1 MLNLGAQVV
10 TLEEYGE
17 AYEIENVNLD
27 SQVQFVE
34 GWWKAMPFDAP
45 LDVIA
50 STSAPQTRRPLERLR
65 RNEADTVDVHKA
77 QR

>member
-10 TLEEYGE
+10 TSEEYGE

-27 SQVQFVE
+27 SQVQFVG
-34 GWWKAMPFDAP
+34 GWWKAGPFDAP
-45 LDVIA
+45 FDVIA
-50 STSAPQTRRPLERLR
+50 STSAPQTRRSLERLR
-65 RNEADTVDVHKA
+65 RSEADTVDVHEA